1 MNYRRKIKD
10 LLYKMCSLLDKI
22 PNNSLALPLNM
33 LWNMLKIRMLL
44 LLIIFLFNVAYC
56 PAQIY
61 KLGDPSLLN
70 SLMEK
75 DDFFKPYLNDAEKYE
90 IQIIYTQIDRD
101 SQQHPTFTQY
111 SYQLNSKRFF
121 NPASLVKW
129 PLILLG
135 MEKVNNLNRDYGTTI
150 YNKVEF
156 TGNPDS
162 TANIKT
168 DYLAPDKTPRLANY
182 IKEMILV
189 SDNDAYNRMYD
200 FLGQEYINMRLLEMG
215 YDSIRVMLRFD
226 NSNRMQN
233 RTTPAVNFYDDKDSL
248 IYKQPAATNPVQ
260 LSNPLGA
267 IIKGGRDYSY
277 FNNVPLQDVNDMM
290 LYVFFR
296 DVAPFKKSFNLT
308 EKDYELLYK
317 YTAMYPRE
325 SEFPLFKKNK
335 RKYPVHLK
343 KYLYYGKNS
352 VLPDLPGLRIHN
364 MVGESHGT
372 LSDVAYFVNTKTGIE
387 FMLSA
392 VINTCDGKITPA
404 NYHYKDI
411 GQPFLRK
418 LGRTIYEYEKQRR
431 KH

>member
-1 MNYRRKIKD
+1 
-10 LLYKMCSLLDKI
+10 
-22 PNNSLALPLNM
+22 
-33 LWNMLKIRMLL
+33 
-44 LLIIFLFNVAYC
+44 
-56 PAQIY
+56 
-61 KLGDPSLLN
+61 
-70 SLMEK
+70 
-75 DDFFKPYLNDAEKYE
+75 
-90 IQIIYTQIDRD
+90 
-101 SQQHPTFTQY
+101 
-111 SYQLNSKRFF
+111 
-121 NPASLVKW
+121 
-129 PLILLG
+129 
-135 MEKVNNLNRDYGTTI
+135 
-150 YNKVEF
+150 
-156 TGNPDS
+156 
-162 TANIKT
+162 
-168 DYLAPDKTPRLANY
+168 
-182 IKEMILV
+182 MILV

-200 FLGQEYINMRLLEMG
+200 FLGQEYINKRLLEMG

-226 NSNRMQN
+226 NSNREQN
-233 RTTPAVNFYDDKDSL
+233 RTTPSVQFYNDKDSL

-296 DVAPFKKSFNLT
+296 DVAPINKRFNLT

-352 VLPDLPGLRIHN
+352 VLPDLPGLKIHN

-418 LGRTIYEYEKQRR
+418 LGRTIYEYEMQRR

>member
-22 PNNSLALPLNM
+22 QDNSLALPLNI
-33 LWNMLKIRMLL
+33 LCNMLKIRMLL
-44 LLIIFLFNVAYC
+44 LLIILFFNVVDC
-56 PAQIY
+56 PAQVC
-61 KLGDPSLLN
+61 KKGDTALLY

-75 DDFFKPYLNDAEKYE
+75 DDFFKPYLKNAGKYE

-101 SQQHPTFTQY
+101 SQQRPTFTQY
-111 SYQLNSKRFF
+111 SYQLDSKRFF

-135 MEKVNNLNRDYGTTI
+135 MEKVNNLNRDYGITI
-150 YNKVEF
+150 YNRVEF
-156 TGNPDS
+156 AGNSDS
-162 TANIKT
+162 TASIKT

-189 SDNDAYNRMYD
+189 SDNNAYNRMYN
-200 FLGQEYINMRLLEMG
+200 FLGQEYINKRLSEMG

-233 RTTPAVNFYDDKDSL
+233 RTTPVVNFYNDKDLL
-248 IYKQPAATNPVQ
+248 IYKQPAANNPVQ
-260 LSNPLGA
+260 LSNPLGEVV
-267 IIKGGRDYSY
+267 KGGRNYSY

-296 DVAPFKKSFNLT
+296 DVVPIKKRFNLT
-308 EKDYELLYK
+308 DKDYKLLYK

-352 VLPDLPGLRIHN
+352 ALPDLPGLRIHN

-392 VINTCDGKITPA
+392 VINTCDGRITPA

-418 LGRTIYEYEKQRR
+418 LGRIIYNYEEQRR
-431 KH
+431 KR